1 MGCWALSPGCRQ
13 VSSIRSAPGPRGT
26 KPPGKVQ
33 RDQLCE
39 SHTSREPGDEQINF
53 SPGYYTASVADDS
66 WPWTGSLE
74 VSGESVN
81 KISAG

>member
-1 MGCWALSPGCRQ
+1 MLGIASRVQAGLLCTRCCWTTRDETSWEGSKGLTL
-13 VSSIRSAPGPRGT
+13 PR
-26 KPPGKVQ
+26 K
-33 RDQLCE
+33 
-39 SHTSREPGDEQINF
+39 PGDEQINF
-53 SPGYYTASVADDS
+53 LPGYYTASVADDS